1 MPTFTEMEETG
12 ANPETNQPV
21 TEPAAPQADAA
32 PAQET
37 VGDPFEQLLA
47 ASEQADPFAT
57 PASSTQDET
66 VAQPTEAANSAE
78 PAEAKQDEGQFQY
91 WQSQYD
97 KAQRELTE
105 LKEQHSS
112 LKDIEPLAKYIQ
124 DNPAVLDSVESSLSS
139 GKTPGQP
146 AGNQAASL
154 KKPER
159 PTKPANYDAIDAYS
173 DPQSDS
179 YKYREAVDGYRD
191 DMISFQEKKNEQV
204 VAKMEQEYQQRAQ
217 AQQVDSLRSQLANSH
232 GFDATQVDDFMKVMS
247 DPGSLSLDNLV
258 NLYKMQQAPSAE
270 VSKNLQKAQQMR
282 AQQEKLKIAP
292 SVGSVPAETQ
302 QEAPMEDQ
310 IMDAML
316 ASEKKTNPWT

>member
-1 MPTFTEMEETG
+1 MPTFTEMEET
-12 ANPETNQPV
+12 AVTPETNQPV
-21 TEPAAPQADAA
+21 TEPAAPEVEAA

-37 VGDPFEQLLA
+37 VGDPFEELLA

-57 PASSTQDET
+57 PASSTQDEM
-66 VAQPTEAANSAE
+66 VAQPAEIPDPANPSG
-78 PAEAKQDEGQFQY
+78 AKQDEGQFQY

-97 KAQRELTE
+97 KAQRELTD

-124 DNPAVLDSVESSLSS
+124 ENPAILDSVESSLSS
-139 GKTPGQP
+139 GQPSGQP
-146 AGNQAASL
+146 IGNQAESL
-154 KKPER
+154 KKPEK

-179 YKYREAVDGYRD
+179 YKYRDAIDGYRD
-191 DMISFQEKKNEQV
+191 EMISFQEKKNEQV
-204 VAKMEQEYQQRAQ
+204 VARMEQDYQNRAQ
-217 AQQVDSLRSQLANSH
+217 EQQVETLRTQLTNGH
-232 GFDATQVDDFMKVMS
+232 GFNTNQVDDFMKVMS
-247 DPGSLSLDNLV
+247 DPGSLSLENLV
-258 NLYKMQQAPSAE
+258 NLYKLQQAPSAE
-270 VSKNLQKAQQMR
+270 VTKNLQKAQQMR

-302 QEAPMEDQ
+302 QETPMEDQ

>member
-159 PTKPANYDAIDAYS
+159 PTKPANYDAI
-173 DPQSDS
+173 
-179 YKYREAVDGYRD
+179 
-191 DMISFQEKKNEQV
+191 
-204 VAKMEQEYQQRAQ
+204 
-217 AQQVDSLRSQLANSH
+217 
-232 GFDATQVDDFMKVMS
+232 
-247 DPGSLSLDNLV
+247 LSL
-258 NLYKMQQAPSAE
+258 
-270 VSKNLQKAQQMR
+270 
-282 AQQEKLKIAP
+282 IH
-292 SVGSVPAETQ
+292 
-302 QEAPMEDQ
+302 
-310 IMDAML
+310 I
-316 ASEKKTNPWT
+316 